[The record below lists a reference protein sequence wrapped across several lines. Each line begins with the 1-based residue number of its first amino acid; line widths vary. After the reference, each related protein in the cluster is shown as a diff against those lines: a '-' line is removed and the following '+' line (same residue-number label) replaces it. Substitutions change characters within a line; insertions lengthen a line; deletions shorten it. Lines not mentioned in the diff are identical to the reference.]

1 MVFLGFAV
9 FFLGWLW
16 FHSVI
21 WGLLRG
27 SAVRMTPCRGFD
39 SRSWWS
45 YRVSY
50 SRRILPRAFRVRVCS
65 DRYITVDPS
74 ASRGL
79 SNEMNHCWVFIIW
92 CVVLFS
98 AAGAC
103 QLAARKAPGTWG
115 VRGGLPLL
123 RRRHGP
129 RAGRQAGAVWTRLSR
144 NQQGECEKK
153 LEQAASYNQNIHR
166 KMDRLYIS
174 CLCLCRRWT
183 LWSVRFSCWRIC
195 VTRESFSTTVVS
207 GTWNRRSSPFL
218 WSSCPGCV

>member
-92 CVVLFS
+92 CVVLS
-98 AAGAC
+98 APRAPVNWRQGKLLGRGAFGEVYLC
-103 QLAARKAPGTWG
+103 YDADTGRELAAKQVPFEPDCQETSKVSARK
-115 VRGGLPLL
+115 
-123 RRRHGP
+123 
-129 RAGRQAGAVWTRLSR
+129 S
-144 NQQGECEKK
+144 
-153 LEQAASYNQNIHR
+153 
-166 KMDRLYIS
+166 
-174 CLCLCRRWT
+174 
-183 LWSVRFSCWRIC
+183 
-195 VTRESFSTTVVS
+195 
-207 GTWNRRSSPFL
+207 WNKQLHIIYGSKHSS
-218 WSSCPGCV
+218 